1 MIMTALMLAVLAV
14 VTGLRSR
21 LYRGSTGGKG

>member
-1 MIMTALMLAVLAV
+1 MLV
-14 VTGLRSR
+14 VIGLVMVWRAT

>member
-1 MIMTALMLAVLAV
+1 MVMTALMLAVIGLTMA
-14 VTGLRSR
+14 LRSR

>member
-1 MIMTALMLAVLAV
+1 VMAAVMMVVVILVLAW
-14 VTGLRSR
+14 RSM